1 MILVSTF
8 DPHISRSLERHLTTC
23 GLPFRQVTPA
33 VFLRPALAATA
44 ACVCSRT
51 FARTPPLLP
60 TVVICHGAR
69 VRDVAWTRRPL
80 TAVFLRRDRL
90 TTESLLN
97 AIVRAQLGGDPGP
110 VTAMFPGVPLRVV
123 GAFLVAPHHLNR
135 LRDLSLALG
144 LSRHASQRL
153 IRKMGSSRFEHW
165 RTRMRAAAWRWL
177 KDGGLERGPIM
188 RYLGI
193 TDLANFRRA
202 CRRAGCLP
210 PWHPQIRGGGGERD
224 GTRDGVAPASAPGGD
239 EVSASRT

>member
-8 DPHISRSLERHLTTC
+8 DPHISRALQRHLTTC
-23 GLPFRQVTPA
+23 GLPFRQVAPA

-51 FARTPPLLP
+51 YARTQPRLP
-60 TVVICHGAR
+60 TVVICHGAY
-69 VRDVAWTRRPL
+69 VPDNAWRRTRL
-80 TAVFLRRDRL
+80 TGTVFLSRENF
-90 TTESLLN
+90 TPEQLLR
-97 AIVRAQLGGDPGP
+97 AIARARLGGNPGP
-110 VTAMFPGVPLRVV
+110 VTALFPDVPLRVI
-123 GAFLVAPHHLNR
+123 GTFLAAPRHLDR

-144 LSRHASQRL
+144 LSREATRHL
-153 IRKMGSSRFEHW
+153 IRRTGCCRFEYW

-210 PWHPQIRGGGGERD
+210 PWQPQIRGGGNGRDQRRCGSRRGAER
-224 GTRDGVAPASAPGGD
+224 R
-239 EVSASRT
+239 